1 MTTSQDNLPVK
12 TSTSYDE
19 LDNHFLSRLAL
30 EGGMMGLGA
39 GGLVSLAY
47 MLAEAFRDKPR
58 AAEKREEVED
68 LSPFIPSTGV
78 SKFKSSQEKQSDGK
92 ESEYSGFFGPIRE
105 IWDEGS
111 RGALMVP
118 AAATAAV
125 VPAWLAFKFLQ
136 NRYESSRVSQLEREL
151 EVARDNFRDALAGD
165 TKISA
170 DIDSV
175 IDDYRSVKTAETV
188 ALGGPPDLKLITGSP
203 DQPRTSEDH
212 LGGKWGLAAGTLS
225 LTALLAA
232 YMSYK
237 LLDRTMRT
245 GHPKVEALKAMKELQ
260 RRRQAISG
268 VTPYV
273 HIDRDE
279 SGQLLPR
286 I

>member
-1 MTTSQDNLPVK
+1 MITSQDTLLVK
-12 TSTSYDE
+12 TSDE

-47 MLAEAFRDKPR
+47 MLAEALRDKPR
-58 AAEKREEVED
+58 AAEKRKEVED
-68 LSPFIPSTGV
+68 LSPFIPTTGTA
-78 SKFKSSQEKQSDGK
+78 KFKSSQEKQSDG
-92 ESEYSGFFGPIRE
+92 EEDEYSGFFGPIKRV
-105 IWDEGS
+105 WDEGA
-111 RGALMVP
+111 RGSIMVP

-151 EVARDNFRDALAGD
+151 EVARDNFRDALASN
-165 TKISA
+165 TKIST

-175 IDDYRSVKTAETV
+175 IDDYKSIKTAESNDPASIPLLV
-188 ALGGPPDLKLITGSP
+188 PETGSTTP
-203 DQPRTSEDH
+203 PRTTEAH
-212 LGGKWGLAAGTLS
+212 LGGVPGLVAGGLS

-232 YMSYK
+232 YLSYK

-245 GHPKVEALKAMKELQ
+245 NHPKVEALKAMKELQ

-268 VTPYV
+268 ITPYV
-273 HIDRDE
+273 HIDRNE

>member
-1 MTTSQDNLPVK
+1 MTTSQDTLLVK
-12 TSTSYDE
+12 TSDE

-68 LSPFIPSTGV
+68 LSPFIPTTGTT
-78 SKFKSSQEKQSDGK
+78 KFKSSQEKQSDG
-92 ESEYSGFFGPIRE
+92 EEDGYSGFFGPIKK
-105 IWDEGS
+105 IWDKGARGS
-111 RGALMVP
+111 IMVP

-151 EVARDNFRDALAGD
+151 DVARDNFREALAGN
-165 TKISA
+165 TKIST

-175 IDDYRSVKTAETV
+175 IDDYKSIKTAEST
-188 ALGGPPDLKLITGSP
+188 LPGDSTGKNPKTGSP
-203 DQPRTSEDH
+203 DTPRTPEDH
-212 LGGKWGLAAGTLS
+212 FGGVPGLAAGGLS

-245 GHPKVEALKAMKELQ
+245 NHPKVEALKAMKELQ

-273 HIDRDE
+273 HIDQDE